1 MKTKTII
8 QEYFKCK
15 DCVKVSKEELRILE
29 QAPEFIKVTKYG
41 ELSKSQLDIED
52 VHIKIL
58 DKRRDLEKEIL
69 EYQSFIAKVDAI
81 LKSLEHKVG
90 KSEYEIFRLKYLNDR
105 TLDYLAAKYGYAHAS
120 SIHRKLK
127 KQEQWFEEIFNKVN
141 D

>member
-1 MKTKTII
+1 MKTKKII

-15 DCVKVSKEELRILE
+15 DCIRISKEELRILE

-52 VHIKIL
+52 VDIKIL
-58 DKRRDLEKEIL
+58 DKRRDLQKETL
-69 EYQSFIAKVDAI
+69 EYQSFIGKIDTI

-90 KSEYEIFRLKYLNDR
+90 KSEYEIFKLKYFDDR

-141 D
+141 C